1 MLKNIKYS
9 KNICRFLFIIFL
21 FAYKNNASFMKSIE
35 KSKKDFGALKDKAS
49 KVKDAANKKKD
60 AVKGKFD
67 EAKGKFDEAKGK
79 FDEAKGKVDEF
90 KGKFDEA
97 KGKFDEAKG
106 KVDEFKGKFDEAK
119 GKFDEAKGKVDEF
132 KGKFDEAKGK
142 FDEAKGKFDEAKGKV
157 SNFKKDENNSSNEK
171 KNSDNISDN
180 NCDNQNNAD
189 LYNNSNN
196 SENNFQKDKIKDDE
210 RYFIISADVIT
221 ENSGFFN
228 FGISTV
234 SPKQSF
240 SKESFKKI
248 VLGNKVLLIFFI
260 WMLFT
265 LFLSICV
272 IFYYHI
278 KKNYKSFIIAI
289 LFSVCYSLIF
299 LNSIFIVVQ
308 NHLYVDIIRTL
319 VHNLILCCI
328 FASLGGFIGIFVVQE
343 IRSKKRLP

>member
-67 EAKGKFDEAKGK
+67 EAKGKFDEAK
-79 FDEAKGKVDEF
+79 E
-90 KGKFDEA
+90 
-97 KGKFDEAKG
+97 
-106 KVDEFKGKFDEAK
+106 
-119 GKFDEAKGKVDEF
+119 
-132 KGKFDEAKGK
+132 
-142 FDEAKGKFDEAKGKV
+142 KV
-157 SNFKKDENNSSNEK
+157 SNFKKDENNFSNEK

-180 NCDNQNNAD
+180 NYDNQNNAD

-196 SENNFQKDKIKDDE
+196 SENNFQKDKRKDDE

-234 SPKQSF
+234 SPKQS
-240 SKESFKKI
+240 KESFKKI
-248 VLGNKVLLIFFI
+248 VLGNKALLIFFI

-289 LFSVCYSLIF
+289 LFLVCYSLIF

-308 NHLYVDIIRTL
+308 NHLYGNITKTL
-319 VHNLILCCI
+319 LHNLILCCI
-328 FASLGGFIGIFVVQE
+328 FSSLGGFIGIFVVQE
-343 IRSKKRLP
+343 IRSRKRLP

>member
-1 MLKNIKYS
+1 
-9 KNICRFLFIIFL
+9 
-21 FAYKNNASFMKSIE
+21 MKSIE

-79 FDEAKGKVDEF
+79 FDEAKGK
-90 KGKFDEA
+90 FDEA

-106 KVDEFKGKFDEAK
+106 KVDEVK
-119 GKFDEAKGKVDEF
+119 GKFDEAKGKVDEV

-142 FDEAKGKFDEAKGKV
+142 FDEAKGKFDEVKGKFDEAKEKV

-234 SPKQSF
+234 SPKQS
-240 SKESFKKI
+240 KESFKKI

-319 VHNLILCCI
+319 LHNLILCCI
-328 FASLGGFIGIFVVQE
+328 FASLGGFIGIFVLQE

>member
-1 MLKNIKYS
+1 
-9 KNICRFLFIIFL
+9 
-21 FAYKNNASFMKSIE
+21 MKCKI
-35 KSKKDFGALKDKAS
+35 
-49 KVKDAANKKKD
+49 
-60 AVKGKFD
+60 D
-67 EAKGKFDEAKGK
+67 EAKE
-79 FDEAKGKVDEF
+79 
-90 KGKFDEA
+90 
-97 KGKFDEAKG
+97 
-106 KVDEFKGKFDEAK
+106 
-119 GKFDEAKGKVDEF
+119 
-132 KGKFDEAKGK
+132 
-142 FDEAKGKFDEAKGKV
+142 KV

-180 NCDNQNNAD
+180 NYDNQNNSD

-234 SPKQSF
+234 SPKQS
-240 SKESFKKI
+240 KESFKKI
-248 VLGNKVLLIFFI
+248 VLKNKVLLIFFI

-265 LFLSICV
+265 LFISICV

-308 NHLYVDIIRTL
+308 NHLYVDIIKAL
-319 VHNLILCCI
+319 LHNLILCCI
-328 FASLGGFIGIFVVQE
+328 FASLGGFIGIFVLQE
-343 IRSKKRLP
+343 VRSKKRLP

>member
-79 FDEAKGKVDEF
+79 FDEAKGKVDE
-90 KGKFDEA
+90 A

-106 KVDEFKGKFDEAK
+106 KVDEVKGKFDEAKGKVDEVKGKFDEAK
-119 GKFDEAKGKVDEF
+119 GKFDEVKGKI
-132 KGKFDEAKGK
+132 DEAK
-142 FDEAKGKFDEAKGKV
+142 EKV

-180 NCDNQNNAD
+180 NYDNQNNSD

-196 SENNFQKDKIKDDE
+196 SENNFQKEKMKDDE

-234 SPKQSF
+234 SPKQS
-240 SKESFKKI
+240 KESFKKI
-248 VLGNKVLLIFFI
+248 VLKNKVLLIFFI

-265 LFLSICV
+265 LFISICV

-308 NHLYVDIIRTL
+308 NHLYVDIIKAL
-319 VHNLILCCI
+319 LHNLILCCI
-328 FASLGGFIGIFVVQE
+328 FASLGGFIGIFVLQE
-343 IRSKKRLP
+343 VRSKKRLP

>member
-35 KSKKDFGALKDKAS
+35 KSKKDFSALKDKAS

-79 FDEAKGKVDEF
+79 FDEAKGKVDE
-90 KGKFDEA
+90 A

-119 GKFDEAKGKVDEF
+119 GKFDEV

-142 FDEAKGKFDEAKGKV
+142 FDEAKEKV

-180 NCDNQNNAD
+180 NYDNQNNAD

-196 SENNFQKDKIKDDE
+196 SENNFQKEKIKDEE

-234 SPKQSF
+234 SPKQ

-289 LFSVCYSLIF
+289 LFLVCYSLIF

-308 NHLYVDIIRTL
+308 NHLYGNIIKTL
-319 VHNLILCCI
+319 LHNLILCCI
-328 FASLGGFIGIFVVQE
+328 FSSLGGFIGIFVVQE
-343 IRSKKRLP
+343 IRSRKRLP

>member
-67 EAKGKFDEAKGK
+67 EAKGK
-79 FDEAKGKVDEF
+79 VDEF

-97 KGKFDEAKG
+97 KGK
-106 KVDEFKGKFDEAK
+106 VDEVK
-119 GKFDEAKGKVDEF
+119 GKFDEAKGKVDEV

-142 FDEAKGKFDEAKGKV
+142 FDEAKGKFDEAKGNVDEAKEKV

-180 NCDNQNNAD
+180 NYDNQNNAD

-196 SENNFQKDKIKDDE
+196 SENNFQKEKMKDDE

-234 SPKQSF
+234 SPKQ

-319 VHNLILCCI
+319 LHNLILCCI

-343 IRSKKRLP
+343 IRSRKRLP

>member
-79 FDEAKGKVDEF
+79 FDEAKGKFDEAKGKFDEAKGKVDEAKGKF
-90 KGKFDEA
+90 DEAKGKVDEVKGKFDEA

-106 KVDEFKGKFDEAK
+106 KVDEVKE
-119 GKFDEAKGKVDEF
+119 
-132 KGKFDEAKGK
+132 
-142 FDEAKGKFDEAKGKV
+142 KV

-180 NCDNQNNAD
+180 NYDNQNNAD

-196 SENNFQKDKIKDDE
+196 SENNFQKEKIKDDE

-234 SPKQSF
+234 SPKQ

-308 NHLYVDIIRTL
+308 NHLYVDIIKTL
-319 VHNLILCCI
+319 LHNLILCCI

-343 IRSKKRLP
+343 MRSRKRLP

>member
-35 KSKKDFGALKDKAS
+35 KSKKDFSALKDKAS

-79 FDEAKGKVDEF
+79 FDEAKGKVDE
-90 KGKFDEA
+90 A

-119 GKFDEAKGKVDEF
+119 GKFDEV

-142 FDEAKGKFDEAKGKV
+142 FDEAKEKV
-157 SNFKKDENNSSNEK
+157 SNFKKDENNFSNEK

-180 NCDNQNNAD
+180 NYDNQNNAD

-234 SPKQSF
+234 SPKQ

-308 NHLYVDIIRTL
+308 NHLYVDIIKTL
-319 VHNLILCCI
+319 LHNLILCCI

-343 IRSKKRLP
+343 IRSRKRLP

>member
-35 KSKKDFGALKDKAS
+35 KSKKDFSALKDKAS

-79 FDEAKGKVDEF
+79 FDEAKGKVDE
-90 KGKFDEA
+90 A

-119 GKFDEAKGKVDEF
+119 GKFDEV

-142 FDEAKGKFDEAKGKV
+142 FDEAKEKV
-157 SNFKKDENNSSNEK
+157 SNFKKDENNFSNEK

-234 SPKQSF
+234 SPKQS
-240 SKESFKKI
+240 KESFKKI

-289 LFSVCYSLIF
+289 LFLVCYSLIF

-308 NHLYVDIIRTL
+308 NHLYGNIIKTL
-319 VHNLILCCI
+319 LHNLILCCI
-328 FASLGGFIGIFVVQE
+328 FSSLGGFIGIFVVQE
-343 IRSKKRLP
+343 IRSRKRLP

>member
-49 KVKDAANKKKD
+49 KVKDAANKKRD

-79 FDEAKGKVDEF
+79 FDEAKGKVVDEVKGKF
-90 KGKFDEA
+90 DEAKGRVDEVKGKFDEAKGKIDEVKGKFDEA
-97 KGKFDEAKG
+97 KGKFDEA
-106 KVDEFKGKFDEAK
+106 FDEAK
-119 GKFDEAKGKVDEF
+119 E
-132 KGKFDEAKGK
+132 
-142 FDEAKGKFDEAKGKV
+142 KV

-180 NCDNQNNAD
+180 NYDNQNNAD

-196 SENNFQKDKIKDDE
+196 SENNFQKEKIKDDE

-221 ENSGFFN
+221 ENSDFFN

-234 SPKQSF
+234 HPKQPF

-248 VLGNKVLLIFFI
+248 VLKDRVLLIFFI

-272 IFYYHI
+272 IFYFHI
-278 KKNYKSFIIAI
+278 KKNYKSFIIAT

-299 LNSIFIVVQ
+299 LNSIFIVEQ
-308 NHLYVDIIRTL
+308 NHLYGNIIRTI

-328 FASLGGFIGIFVVQE
+328 FASLGGFIGIFVLQE

>member
-1 MLKNIKYS
+1 
-9 KNICRFLFIIFL
+9 
-21 FAYKNNASFMKSIE
+21 MKSIE

-79 FDEAKGKVDEF
+79 FDEAKGK
-90 KGKFDEA
+90 FDEA
-97 KGKFDEAKG
+97 KGKVDEVKGKFDEAKG
-106 KVDEFKGKFDEAK
+106 KVDE
-119 GKFDEAKGKVDEF
+119 V

-142 FDEAKGKFDEAKGKV
+142 FDEAKGKFDEAKGKVDEVKEKV

-234 SPKQSF
+234 SPKQS
-240 SKESFKKI
+240 KESFKKI
-248 VLGNKVLLIFFI
+248 VLKNKVLLIFFI

-265 LFLSICV
+265 LFLSVCV

-308 NHLYVDIIRTL
+308 NHLYVDIIKTL
-319 VHNLILCCI
+319 LHNLILCCI

>member
-79 FDEAKGKVDEF
+79 FDEAKGK
-90 KGKFDEA
+90 
-97 KGKFDEAKG
+97 FDEAKG
-106 KVDEFKGKFDEAK
+106 KVDEFKGKFDEV
-119 GKFDEAKGKVDEF
+119 KGKVDEV
-132 KGKFDEAKGK
+132 KE
-142 FDEAKGKFDEAKGKV
+142 KV
-157 SNFKKDENNSSNEK
+157 SNFKKDENNFSNEK

-180 NCDNQNNAD
+180 NYDNQNNAD

-196 SENNFQKDKIKDDE
+196 SENNFQKEKIKDDE

-234 SPKQSF
+234 SPKQS
-240 SKESFKKI
+240 KESFKQI
-248 VLGNKVLLIFFI
+248 VLKNKVLLIFFI

-272 IFYYHI
+272 IFYFHI

-299 LNSIFIVVQ
+299 LNSIFIVEQ
-308 NHLYVDIIRTL
+308 NHLYGNIIRTL

-343 IRSKKRLP
+343 IRSRKRLP

>member
-1 MLKNIKYS
+1 
-9 KNICRFLFIIFL
+9 
-21 FAYKNNASFMKSIE
+21 MKSIE

-49 KVKDAANKKKD
+49 KVKDAANKKKEE
-60 AVKGKFD
+60 VKGKFD

-79 FDEAKGKVDEF
+79 FDEAKGKFDEAKGKIDEAKGKVDEVKGKF
-90 KGKFDEA
+90 DEAKGKVDEVKGKFDEA
-97 KGKFDEAKG
+97 KGKFDEAK
-106 KVDEFKGKFDEAK
+106 E
-119 GKFDEAKGKVDEF
+119 
-132 KGKFDEAKGK
+132 
-142 FDEAKGKFDEAKGKV
+142 KV

-180 NCDNQNNAD
+180 NYDNQNNAD

-234 SPKQSF
+234 SPKQS
-240 SKESFKKI
+240 KESFKKI

-265 LFLSICV
+265 LFLSVCV

-308 NHLYVDIIRTL
+308 NHLYVDIIKTL
-319 VHNLILCCI
+319 LHNLILCCI
-328 FASLGGFIGIFVVQE
+328 FASLGGFIGIFVLQE

>member
-49 KVKDAANKKKD
+49 KVKDAANKKKEE
-60 AVKGKFD
+60 VKGKFDEAKGKFDEAKGRIDEAKGRID

-79 FDEAKGKVDEF
+79 FDEAKE
-90 KGKFDEA
+90 
-97 KGKFDEAKG
+97 
-106 KVDEFKGKFDEAK
+106 
-119 GKFDEAKGKVDEF
+119 
-132 KGKFDEAKGK
+132 
-142 FDEAKGKFDEAKGKV
+142 KV

-180 NCDNQNNAD
+180 NYDNQNNAD

-196 SENNFQKDKIKDDE
+196 SENNFQKDKRKDDE

-234 SPKQSF
+234 STKQSF

-248 VLGNKVLLIFFI
+248 VLKNRTLLIFFI

-319 VHNLILCCI
+319 LHNLILCCI
-328 FASLGGFIGIFVVQE
+328 FASLGGFIGIFVLQE

>member
-35 KSKKDFGALKDKAS
+35 KSKKNFGALKDKAS

-79 FDEAKGKVDEF
+79 FDEAKE
-90 KGKFDEA
+90 
-97 KGKFDEAKG
+97 
-106 KVDEFKGKFDEAK
+106 
-119 GKFDEAKGKVDEF
+119 
-132 KGKFDEAKGK
+132 
-142 FDEAKGKFDEAKGKV
+142 KV

-180 NCDNQNNAD
+180 NYDNQNNSD

-196 SENNFQKDKIKDDE
+196 SENNFQKDKMKDDE

-234 SPKQSF
+234 SPKQS
-240 SKESFKKI
+240 KESFKKI
-248 VLGNKVLLIFFI
+248 VLGNKALLIFFI

-272 IFYYHI
+272 ILYYHI
-278 KKNYKSFIIAI
+278 KKNYKSFIIAL
-289 LFSVCYSLIF
+289 LFSVCYYLIF
-299 LNSIFIVVQ
+299 LNSIFIVGQ
-308 NHLYVDIIRTL
+308 NHLYGNIIKAL
-319 VHNLILCCI
+319 LHNLILCCI
-328 FASLGGFIGIFVVQE
+328 FAFLGGFIGVFILQE
-343 IRSKKRLP
+343 IRNKKRLP

>member
-9 KNICRFLFIIFL
+9 KNICKFLFIISL

-49 KVKDAANKKKD
+49 KVKDAANKKKEEVKGKFD
-60 AVKGKFD
+60 EAKGKFD

-97 KGKFDEAKG
+97 KGK
-106 KVDEFKGKFDEAK
+106 VDEVKGKFDEAK
-119 GKFDEAKGKVDEF
+119 GKFDEVKGKVDEV
-132 KGKFDEAKGK
+132 KE
-142 FDEAKGKFDEAKGKV
+142 KV

-180 NCDNQNNAD
+180 NYDNQNNAD

-240 SKESFKKI
+240 SKESFKQI
-248 VLGNKVLLIFFI
+248 VLKNKVLLIFFI

-278 KKNYKSFIIAI
+278 KKSYKNFIIAI

-308 NHLYVDIIRTL
+308 NHLYGDIIKTL
-319 VHNLILCCI
+319 LHNLILCCI

-343 IRSKKRLP
+343 MRSKKRLP

>member
-79 FDEAKGKVDEF
+79 FDEAKGK
-90 KGKFDEA
+90 FDEA

-119 GKFDEAKGKVDEF
+119 GKFDEAKGKVDEV

-142 FDEAKGKFDEAKGKV
+142 FDEAKEKV

-171 KNSDNISDN
+171 KNSYNISDN
-180 NCDNQNNAD
+180 NYDNQNNAD

-240 SKESFKKI
+240 SKESFKQI
-248 VLGNKVLLIFFI
+248 VLKNKVLLIFFI

-308 NHLYVDIIRTL
+308 NHLYVDIIKTL
-319 VHNLILCCI
+319 LHNLILCCI

-343 IRSKKRLP
+343 MRSRKRLP

>member
-79 FDEAKGKVDEF
+79 FDEAKGKFDEAKGRIDEAKCKF
-90 KGKFDEA
+90 DEAKGKADEVKGKFDEA

-106 KVDEFKGKFDEAK
+106 KVDEVKE
-119 GKFDEAKGKVDEF
+119 
-132 KGKFDEAKGK
+132 
-142 FDEAKGKFDEAKGKV
+142 KV

-180 NCDNQNNAD
+180 NYDNQNNAD

-196 SENNFQKDKIKDDE
+196 SENNFQKDKMKDDE

-234 SPKQSF
+234 SPKQPF

-248 VLGNKVLLIFFI
+248 VLKNKALLIFFI

-272 IFYYHI
+272 IFYYYI
-278 KKNYKSFIIAI
+278 KKNYQSFIIAI
-289 LFSVCYSLIF
+289 LFSVCYYLIF
-299 LNSIFIVVQ
+299 LNSIFIVGQ
-308 NHLYVDIIRTL
+308 NHLYGNIIKAL
-319 VHNLILCCI
+319 LHNLILCCI
-328 FASLGGFIGIFVVQE
+328 FAFLGGFIGVFILQE
-343 IRSKKRLP
+343 IRNKKRLP

>member
-79 FDEAKGKVDEF
+79 FDEAKGK
-90 KGKFDEA
+90 
-97 KGKFDEAKG
+97 FDEAKG
-106 KVDEFKGKFDEAK
+106 KVDEFKGKFDEV
-119 GKFDEAKGKVDEF
+119 KGKVDEV
-132 KGKFDEAKGK
+132 KE
-142 FDEAKGKFDEAKGKV
+142 KV
-157 SNFKKDENNSSNEK
+157 SNFKKDENNSRNEK
-171 KNSDNISDN
+171 KNSDNIFDN
-180 NCDNQNNAD
+180 NYDNQNNAD

-234 SPKQSF
+234 SPKQS
-240 SKESFKKI
+240 KESFKQI
-248 VLGNKVLLIFFI
+248 VLKNKVLLIFFI

-308 NHLYVDIIRTL
+308 NHLYVDIIKTL
-319 VHNLILCCI
+319 LHNLILCCI

-343 IRSKKRLP
+343 IRSRKRLP

>member
-79 FDEAKGKVDEF
+79 FDEAKGK
-90 KGKFDEA
+90 
-97 KGKFDEAKG
+97 FDEAKG
-106 KVDEFKGKFDEAK
+106 KVDE
-119 GKFDEAKGKVDEF
+119 V

-142 FDEAKGKFDEAKGKV
+142 FDEAKGKFDEVKGKFDEAKEKV

-180 NCDNQNNAD
+180 NYDNQNNAD

-234 SPKQSF
+234 SPKQS
-240 SKESFKKI
+240 KESFKKI
-248 VLGNKVLLIFFI
+248 VLGNKALLIFFI

-308 NHLYVDIIRTL
+308 NHLYVDIIKTL
-319 VHNLILCCI
+319 LHNLILCCI

>member
-79 FDEAKGKVDEF
+79 FDEAKGK
-90 KGKFDEA
+90 
-97 KGKFDEAKG
+97 FDEAKG
-106 KVDEFKGKFDEAK
+106 KVDEFKGKFDEV
-119 GKFDEAKGKVDEF
+119 KGKVDEV
-132 KGKFDEAKGK
+132 KE
-142 FDEAKGKFDEAKGKV
+142 KV

-180 NCDNQNNAD
+180 NYDNQNNAD

-196 SENNFQKDKIKDDE
+196 SENNFQKEKMKDDE

-234 SPKQSF
+234 SPKQ

-319 VHNLILCCI
+319 LHNLILCCI
-328 FASLGGFIGIFVVQE
+328 FASLGGFIGIFVLQE

>member
-1 MLKNIKYS
+1 
-9 KNICRFLFIIFL
+9 
-21 FAYKNNASFMKSIE
+21 MKSIE

-79 FDEAKGKVDEF
+79 FDEAKGK
-90 KGKFDEA
+90 
-97 KGKFDEAKG
+97 FDEAKG
-106 KVDEFKGKFDEAK
+106 KVDEVKE
-119 GKFDEAKGKVDEF
+119 
-132 KGKFDEAKGK
+132 
-142 FDEAKGKFDEAKGKV
+142 KV

-234 SPKQSF
+234 SPKQS
-240 SKESFKKI
+240 KESFKKI
-248 VLGNKVLLIFFI
+248 VLKNKVLLIFFI

-265 LFLSICV
+265 LFLSVCV

-308 NHLYVDIIRTL
+308 NHLYVDIIKTL
-319 VHNLILCCI
+319 LHNLILCCI

>member
-79 FDEAKGKVDEF
+79 VDEV
-90 KGKFDEA
+90 

-106 KVDEFKGKFDEAK
+106 KVDEVKGKFY
-119 GKFDEAKGKVDEF
+119 
-132 KGKFDEAKGK
+132 EAKGK
-142 FDEAKGKFDEAKGKV
+142 FDEAKGKFDEAKEKV

-180 NCDNQNNAD
+180 SYDNQNNAD

-196 SENNFQKDKIKDDE
+196 SENNFQKEKMKDDE

-234 SPKQSF
+234 SPKQ

-328 FASLGGFIGIFVVQE
+328 FASLGGFIGIFVLQE

>member
-49 KVKDAANKKKD
+49 KVKDAANKKRD
-60 AVKGKFD
+60 AVKGKFDEAKGKIDEVKGKFDEAKGKVDEVKGKFDEAKGKVDEVKGKFD
-67 EAKGKFDEAKGK
+67 EAKGKFDEAK
-79 FDEAKGKVDEF
+79 E
-90 KGKFDEA
+90 
-97 KGKFDEAKG
+97 
-106 KVDEFKGKFDEAK
+106 
-119 GKFDEAKGKVDEF
+119 
-132 KGKFDEAKGK
+132 
-142 FDEAKGKFDEAKGKV
+142 KV

-180 NCDNQNNAD
+180 NYDNQNNSD

-196 SENNFQKDKIKDDE
+196 SENNFQKDKMKDDE

-240 SKESFKKI
+240 SKESFKQI
-248 VLGNKVLLIFFI
+248 VLKNKVLLIFFI

-265 LFLSICV
+265 LFISICV

-308 NHLYVDIIRTL
+308 NHLYVDIIKAL
-319 VHNLILCCI
+319 LHNLILCCI

-343 IRSKKRLP
+343 MRSRKRLP

>member
-1 MLKNIKYS
+1 M
-9 KNICRFLFIIFL
+9 
-21 FAYKNNASFMKSIE
+21 
-35 KSKKDFGALKDKAS
+35 
-49 KVKDAANKKKD
+49 
-60 AVKGKFD
+60 
-67 EAKGKFDEAKGK
+67 
-79 FDEAKGKVDEF
+79 
-90 KGKFDEA
+90 
-97 KGKFDEAKG
+97 
-106 KVDEFKGKFDEAK
+106 
-119 GKFDEAKGKVDEF
+119 
-132 KGKFDEAKGK
+132 
-142 FDEAKGKFDEAKGKV
+142 
-157 SNFKKDENNSSNEK
+157 
-171 KNSDNISDN
+171 
-180 NCDNQNNAD
+180 
-189 LYNNSNN
+189 
-196 SENNFQKDKIKDDE
+196 KDDE

-234 SPKQSF
+234 SPKQ

-319 VHNLILCCI
+319 LHNLILCCI
-328 FASLGGFIGIFVVQE
+328 FASLGGFIGIFVLQE

>member
-79 FDEAKGKVDEF
+79 V
-90 KGKFDEA
+90 DEA

-106 KVDEFKGKFDEAK
+106 KVDEVKGKFDEAK
-119 GKFDEAKGKVDEF
+119 GKFDEAKE
-132 KGKFDEAKGK
+132 
-142 FDEAKGKFDEAKGKV
+142 KV

-180 NCDNQNNAD
+180 NYDNQNNSD

-234 SPKQSF
+234 SPKQS
-240 SKESFKKI
+240 KESFKKI
-248 VLGNKVLLIFFI
+248 VLKNKVLLIFFI

-265 LFLSICV
+265 LFISICV
-272 IFYYHI
+272 IFCYHI

-308 NHLYVDIIRTL
+308 NHLYVDIIKAL
-319 VHNLILCCI
+319 LHNLILCCI
-328 FASLGGFIGIFVVQE
+328 FASLGGFIGIFVLQE
-343 IRSKKRLP
+343 VRSKKRLP

>member
-79 FDEAKGKVDEF
+79 FDEAKGKFDEAKGKFDEAKGKVDEAKGKF
-90 KGKFDEA
+90 DEAKGKVDEVKGKFDEA

-106 KVDEFKGKFDEAK
+106 KVDEVKE
-119 GKFDEAKGKVDEF
+119 
-132 KGKFDEAKGK
+132 
-142 FDEAKGKFDEAKGKV
+142 KV

-180 NCDNQNNAD
+180 NYDNQNNAD

-196 SENNFQKDKIKDDE
+196 SENNFQKDKRKDDE

-234 SPKQSF
+234 SPKQ

-308 NHLYVDIIRTL
+308 NHLYVDIIKTL
-319 VHNLILCCI
+319 LHNLILCCI

-343 IRSKKRLP
+343 MRSRKRLP

>member
-79 FDEAKGKVDEF
+79 FDEAKGKVDE
-90 KGKFDEA
+90 A

-106 KVDEFKGKFDEAK
+106 KVDEVKGKFDEAKGKVDEVKGKFDEAK
-119 GKFDEAKGKVDEF
+119 GKFDEVKGKI
-132 KGKFDEAKGK
+132 DEAK
-142 FDEAKGKFDEAKGKV
+142 EKV

-180 NCDNQNNAD
+180 NYDNQNNSD

-234 SPKQSF
+234 SPKQS
-240 SKESFKKI
+240 KESFKKI
-248 VLGNKVLLIFFI
+248 VLKNKVLLIFFI

-265 LFLSICV
+265 LFISICV

-308 NHLYVDIIRTL
+308 NHLYVDIIKAL
-319 VHNLILCCI
+319 LHNLILCCI
-328 FASLGGFIGIFVVQE
+328 FASLGGFIGIFVLQE
-343 IRSKKRLP
+343 VRSKKRLP

>member
-79 FDEAKGKVDEF
+79 FDEAKGKFDEAKGKVDEV

-106 KVDEFKGKFDEAK
+106 KVDEVKGKFDEAKGKIDEVKGKFDEAK
-119 GKFDEAKGKVDEF
+119 GKFDEA
-132 KGKFDEAKGK
+132 FDEAK
-142 FDEAKGKFDEAKGKV
+142 EKV

-180 NCDNQNNAD
+180 NYDNQNNAD

-196 SENNFQKDKIKDDE
+196 SENNFQKDKRKDDE

-248 VLGNKVLLIFFI
+248 VLKDRALLIFFI

-265 LFLSICV
+265 LFLSVCV

-308 NHLYVDIIRTL
+308 NHLYVDIIKTL
-319 VHNLILCCI
+319 LHNLILCCI

-343 IRSKKRLP
+343 IRSRKRLP

>member
-97 KGKFDEAKG
+97 KGK
-106 KVDEFKGKFDEAK
+106 VDEVK
-119 GKFDEAKGKVDEF
+119 GKFDEAKGKVDEV

-142 FDEAKGKFDEAKGKV
+142 FDEAKGKFDEAKGKFDEAKGKFDEAKEKV

-171 KNSDNISDN
+171 KNSDNIFDN
-180 NCDNQNNAD
+180 NYDNQNNAD

-196 SENNFQKDKIKDDE
+196 SENNFQKEKMKDDE

-234 SPKQSF
+234 SPKQ

-308 NHLYVDIIRTL
+308 NHLYVDIIKTL
-319 VHNLILCCI
+319 LHNLILCCI

-343 IRSKKRLP
+343 IRSRKRLP

>member
-67 EAKGKFDEAKGK
+67 EAKGK
-79 FDEAKGKVDEF
+79 VDEF

-97 KGKFDEAKG
+97 KGK
-106 KVDEFKGKFDEAK
+106 VDEVK
-119 GKFDEAKGKVDEF
+119 GKFDEAKGKVDEV

-142 FDEAKGKFDEAKGKV
+142 FDEAKGKFDEAKGNVDEAKEKV

-180 NCDNQNNAD
+180 NYDNQNNAD

-196 SENNFQKDKIKDDE
+196 SENNFQKEKMKDDE

-234 SPKQSF
+234 SPKQS
-240 SKESFKKI
+240 KESFKKI

-265 LFLSICV
+265 LFLSVCV

-308 NHLYVDIIRTL
+308 NHLYVDIIKTL
-319 VHNLILCCI
+319 LHNLILCCI
-328 FASLGGFIGIFVVQE
+328 FASLGGFIGIFVLQE

>member
-79 FDEAKGKVDEF
+79 FDEAKGK
-90 KGKFDEA
+90 FDEA
-97 KGKFDEAKG
+97 KGKVDEVKGKFDEAKG

-119 GKFDEAKGKVDEF
+119 GKFDEVKE
-132 KGKFDEAKGK
+132 
-142 FDEAKGKFDEAKGKV
+142 KV

-180 NCDNQNNAD
+180 NYDNQNNAD

-234 SPKQSF
+234 SPKQS
-240 SKESFKKI
+240 KESFKKI
-248 VLGNKVLLIFFI
+248 VLGNKALLIFFI

-308 NHLYVDIIRTL
+308 NHLYVDIIKAL
-319 VHNLILCCI
+319 LHNLILCCI

>member
-79 FDEAKGKVDEF
+79 FDEAKGKVDEV
-90 KGKFDEA
+90 

-106 KVDEFKGKFDEAK
+106 KVDE
-119 GKFDEAKGKVDEF
+119 V

-142 FDEAKGKFDEAKGKV
+142 FDEAKGKFDEAKGKVDEVKEKV

-234 SPKQSF
+234 SPKQS
-240 SKESFKKI
+240 KESFKKI
-248 VLGNKVLLIFFI
+248 VLKNKVLLIFFI

-265 LFLSICV
+265 LFLSVCV

-308 NHLYVDIIRTL
+308 NHLYVDIIKTL
-319 VHNLILCCI
+319 LHNLILCCI

>member
-49 KVKDAANKKKD
+49 KVKDAANKKRD

-79 FDEAKGKVDEF
+79 FDEAKGKVVDEVKGKF
-90 KGKFDEA
+90 DEAKGRVDEVKGKFDEAKGKIDEVKGKFDEAKGKVDEVKGKFDEA
-97 KGKFDEAKG
+97 KGKFDEA
-106 KVDEFKGKFDEAK
+106 FDEAK
-119 GKFDEAKGKVDEF
+119 E
-132 KGKFDEAKGK
+132 
-142 FDEAKGKFDEAKGKV
+142 KV

-180 NCDNQNNAD
+180 NYDNQNNAD

-196 SENNFQKDKIKDDE
+196 SENNFQKEKMKDDE

-221 ENSGFFN
+221 ENSDFFN

-234 SPKQSF
+234 HPKQPF

-248 VLGNKVLLIFFI
+248 VLKDRALLIFFI

-272 IFYYHI
+272 IFYFHI
-278 KKNYKSFIIAI
+278 KKNYKSFIIAT

-299 LNSIFIVVQ
+299 LNSIFIVEQ
-308 NHLYVDIIRTL
+308 NHLYGNIIRTL

-328 FASLGGFIGIFVVQE
+328 FASLGGFIGIFVLQE

>member
-49 KVKDAANKKKD
+49 KVKDAANKKKEE
-60 AVKGKFD
+60 AKGKFD

-79 FDEAKGKVDEF
+79 FDEAKGKIDEA
-90 KGKFDEA
+90 KGRIDEA

-106 KVDEFKGKFDEAK
+106 KVDEVK
-119 GKFDEAKGKVDEF
+119 GKFDEAKGKVDEV
-132 KGKFDEAKGK
+132 KE
-142 FDEAKGKFDEAKGKV
+142 KV

-180 NCDNQNNAD
+180 NYDNQNNSD

-196 SENNFQKDKIKDDE
+196 SENNFQKDKMKDDE

-248 VLGNKVLLIFFI
+248 VLKNRTLLIFFI

-272 IFYYHI
+272 ILYYHI
-278 KKNYKSFIIAI
+278 KKNYKSFIIAL
-289 LFSVCYSLIF
+289 LFSVCYYLIF
-299 LNSIFIVVQ
+299 LNSIFIVGQ
-308 NHLYVDIIRTL
+308 NHLYENIIKAL
-319 VHNLILCCI
+319 LHNLILCCI
-328 FASLGGFIGIFVVQE
+328 FAFLGGFIGIFILQE

>member
-35 KSKKDFGALKDKAS
+35 KSKKDFSALKDKAS

-79 FDEAKGKVDEF
+79 FDEAKGKVDE
-90 KGKFDEA
+90 A

-119 GKFDEAKGKVDEF
+119 GKFDEV

-142 FDEAKGKFDEAKGKV
+142 FDEAKEKV

-196 SENNFQKDKIKDDE
+196 SENNFQKDKRKDDE

-234 SPKQSF
+234 SPKQ

-319 VHNLILCCI
+319 LHNLILCCI
-328 FASLGGFIGIFVVQE
+328 FSSLGGFIGIFVVQE
-343 IRSKKRLP
+343 IRSRKRLP

>member
-35 KSKKDFGALKDKAS
+35 KSKKDFSALKDKAS

-97 KGKFDEAKG
+97 KGKFDE
-106 KVDEFKGKFDEAK
+106 VKGKFDEAK
-119 GKFDEAKGKVDEF
+119 GKFDEAKE
-132 KGKFDEAKGK
+132 
-142 FDEAKGKFDEAKGKV
+142 KV

-180 NCDNQNNAD
+180 NYDNQNNAD

-196 SENNFQKDKIKDDE
+196 SENNFQKDKRKDDE

-234 SPKQSF
+234 SPKQS
-240 SKESFKKI
+240 KESFKKI
-248 VLGNKVLLIFFI
+248 VLGNKVI

-289 LFSVCYSLIF
+289 LFLVCYSLIF

-308 NHLYVDIIRTL
+308 NHLYGNIIKTL
-319 VHNLILCCI
+319 LHNLILCCI
-328 FASLGGFIGIFVVQE
+328 FSSLGGFIGIFVVQE
-343 IRSKKRLP
+343 IRSRKRLP

>member
-1 MLKNIKYS
+1 MLKNIKYP

-49 KVKDAANKKKD
+49 KVKDAANKKKEE
-60 AVKGKFD
+60 VKGKFD
-67 EAKGKFDEAKGK
+67 EAKGKFDETKGKIDEAKGK
-79 FDEAKGKVDEF
+79 FDEAKGKVDEV

-97 KGKFDEAKG
+97 KGKFDE
-106 KVDEFKGKFDEAK
+106 VKGKFDEAK
-119 GKFDEAKGKVDEF
+119 E
-132 KGKFDEAKGK
+132 
-142 FDEAKGKFDEAKGKV
+142 KV
-157 SNFKKDENNSSNEK
+157 SNFKKDENNSSNET

-180 NCDNQNNAD
+180 NYDNQNNAD

-196 SENNFQKDKIKDDE
+196 SENNFQKEKMKDDE

-240 SKESFKKI
+240 SKESFKQI
-248 VLGNKVLLIFFI
+248 VLKNRALLIFFI

-272 IFYYHI
+272 IFYFHI
-278 KKNYKSFIIAI
+278 KKNYKSFIIAL
-289 LFSVCYSLIF
+289 LFSVCYYLIF
-299 LNSIFIVVQ
+299 LNSIFIVGQ
-308 NHLYVDIIRTL
+308 NHLYGDIIKAL
-319 VHNLILCCI
+319 LHNLILCCI
-328 FASLGGFIGIFVVQE
+328 FASLGGFIGIFVLKE